1 MIFPGRHVEIENRR
15 IFPLKGECFIGFS
28 RKKLPKLDQALFLVQ
43 MALEIFLLHTKLH
56 GPVTPTAS
64 PPMNR
69 HLYPL
74 ILNDDRNNQLPQ
86 QSPGAPRRAGVV
98 SAGPVPVSA
107 GPAPP
112 IIPPPARMRRDH
124 HHCVPGCRQLVAVR
138 PRANGVRP
146 RANGM
151 RWHRPTAER
160 IAPLRPRRYGEICN
174 FERECTLLFE

>member
-1 MIFPGRHVEIENRR
+1 MFYWLFTDKITKIGPGSV
-15 IFPLKGECFIGFS
+15 
-28 RKKLPKLDQALFLVQ
+28 LVQ
-43 MALEIFLLHTKLH
+43 MALGIFLLHTKLH

-138 PRANGVRP
+138 PRANGVR
-146 RANGM
+146 
-151 RWHRPTAER
+151 WHRPAAQR
-160 IAPLRPRRYGEICN
+160 IAPLRRRRAATGKSVISSVSALCFLNNSALTNNIFKAKSPLKQGGE
-174 FERECTLLFE
+174 LW